1 MSVVGVAMNVTDS
14 QSKTQLLK
22 RAYSYQELVS
32 VQRQSLV
39 KFGGLVQDHHVS
51 NIKTLV
57 VMKVDC
63 LIAKFPAP
71 FHEHDVKM
79 FISLTLSGFSEE

>member
-1 MSVVGVAMNVTDS
+1 MYVTDS

-22 RAYSYQELVS
+22 GAYSYQELVS

-39 KFGGLVQDHHVS
+39 KFGSLVQDRHAS

-57 VMKVDC
+57 VMKADC
-63 LIAKFPAP
+63 QIAKFPAP
-71 FHEHDVKM
+71 FHEYDVKI